1 MYKRQTNRE
10 ANIYIKVVNR
20 NAREKVMLPSQC
32 RSLNF
37 LANMYPKK
45 GTPIVRTIK
54 SNCRKGILNPNG
66 KSMNLKAHKRPM
78 PVP

>member
-1 MYKRQTNRE
+1 
-10 ANIYIKVVNR
+10 
-20 NAREKVMLPSQC
+20 MLPSQC